1 MRDRWYLKV
10 QLTRRKNQVQ
20 QLLKVT
26 HPDLSKAFKKLGT
39 SSVMKLVLDSLQ
51 VFI

>member
-1 MRDRWYLKV
+1 V

-26 HPDLSKAFKKLGT
+26 HPDLNKAFKRL
-39 SSVMKLVLDSLQ
+39 
-51 VFI
+51 